1 MLEPLKE
8 TDPVTSPEREIVLA
22 FVSAAAVPVVF
33 ALIVAGRLSVTVPE
47 LELTSISFA
56 VPVNELTNVS
66 LLIILDQSTFAS
78 NSPAVPEYTSLVFVA
93 LGIKVN
99 FPVESSKPKKPNLAA
114 VPLCHLNSIPLSL
127 LSSEVGFVLPPS
139 VNTGSLT

>member
-1 MLEPLKE
+1 MSTLPEPSKE

-56 VPVNELTNVS
+56 VPVHELTNVS
-66 LLIILDQSTFAS
+66 LLIMFDQSTFAD
-78 NSPAVPEYTSLVFVA
+78 NSPDVPE
-93 LGIKVN
+93 
-99 FPVESSKPKKPNLAA
+99 
-114 VPLCHLNSIPLSL
+114 
-127 LSSEVGFVLPPS
+127 
-139 VNTGSLT
+139 